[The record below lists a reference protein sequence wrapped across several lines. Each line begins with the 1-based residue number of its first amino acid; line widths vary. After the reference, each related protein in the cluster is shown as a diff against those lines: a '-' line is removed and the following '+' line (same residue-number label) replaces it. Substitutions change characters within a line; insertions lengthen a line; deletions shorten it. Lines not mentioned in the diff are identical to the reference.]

1 MIQKNLTIK
10 QTNMKLL
17 GNRIY
22 LEIPKKEESKL
33 IVDENTKEAL
43 EKEMYKKMSRL
54 TVHSVGT
61 ANMDIKAGDVVLVD
75 PQALQKA
82 PLIPLSDE
90 ESVLLVSPFDVIM
103 VWE

>member
-1 MIQKNLTIK
+1 
-10 QTNMKLL
+10 MKLL

-61 ANMDIKAGDVVLVD
+61 VNMDVKAGDVVLID

-82 PLIPLSDE
+82 PLIPLSEE

-103 VWE
+103 IWD

>member
-61 ANMDIKAGDVVLVD
+61 ANMDVKAGDVVLID

-90 ESVLLVSPFDVIM
+90 ENVLLVSPFDVIM
-103 VWE
+103 VW

>member
-1 MIQKNLTIK
+1 
-10 QTNMKLL
+10 MKLL

-61 ANMDIKAGDVVLVD
+61 ANMDIKQGDVVLVD

-82 PLIPLSDE
+82 PLIPLSED

-103 VWE
+103 VW

>member
-1 MIQKNLTIK
+1 
-10 QTNMKLL
+10 MKLL

-43 EKEMYKKMSRL
+43 EKEMYKKMAKL
-54 TVHSVGT
+54 KVHTVGT
-61 ANMDIKAGDVVLVD
+61 ANMDVKVGDSVLVD

-82 PLIPLSDE
+82 PLIPLSED
-90 ESVLLVSPFDVIM
+90 ESVLLISPFDVIM
-103 VWE
+103 IW